1 MRAPTYPVVDERA
14 LSAPSR
20 QGFLGLRGRRRD
32 PSELPRASAH
42 QVLVYRGGGAFH
54 VDKGGTALDDS
65 RVVDADHVS
74 LVDVS
79 HDVSVVV
86 TLAVPSMEDD
96 DFEVRTAF
104 SCTVLDPVTV
114 VSEGRGDAHRF
125 LSGYMRRYDKL
136 PQVAQH
142 LRLEDINKVR
152 ELVWSHIK
160 AFIDLSPPEV
170 RGMRIEYVGT
180 EVLTPH
186 SLRQVRSTWRTTRHE
201 QEVEVARTD
210 HDHLMKE
217 KVTEHTRRIMDG
229 LSEAVQDDTINA
241 VMLALAE
248 GRIDPTEVA
257 HRITVERER
266 ALDREAERE
275 TAEKEERLRREEQ
288 QRADALRRE
297 TWDREDERER
307 LRVRSELAQAAFKEH
322 YVDGAMTTAEV
333 VDFINPELLPLRTGA
348 TDGEEGSAGSGRA
361 ADAELETGSG
371 PEASADGQAVRPR
384 GGPGARTRADA
395 SAGPVSKGHRRYAE
409 GLSEDDHDA

>member
-1 MRAPTYPVVDERA
+1 MTSHPSSYPVAEERP
-14 LSAPSR
+14 LGTPGR

-32 PSELPRASAH
+32 SSELPQASAH
-42 QVLVYRGGGAFH
+42 QVLVYRSGGDFH
-54 VDKGGTALDDS
+54 VDRGGIAPDDG

-86 TLAVPSMEDD
+86 DLSIPSLEDD
-96 DFEVRTAF
+96 DFEVRTTF
-104 SCTVLDPVTV
+104 SCTVLDPATV

-142 LRLEDINKVR
+142 LRLEDINEVR
-152 ELVWSHIK
+152 GLVWSHVK

-186 SLRQVRSTWRTTRHE
+186 SLRQVRGTWRTTRHE
-201 QEVEVARTD
+201 QEVEVARTE

-217 KVTEHTRRIMDG
+217 KVTEHTHKIMAG
-229 LSEAVQDDTINA
+229 LSEAVQNDTINA

-257 HRITVERER
+257 HRITAERER
-266 ALDREAERE
+266 VLAHQAQREDAER
-275 TAEKEERLRREEQ
+275 EERLRQQECTRED
-288 QRADALRRE
+288 RLRRE
-297 TWDREDERER
+297 AWAREDEHQMMQI
-307 LRVRSELAQAAFKEH
+307 RSQLAQTAIREN
-322 YVDGAMTTAEV
+322 YVDGSMTTAQV
-333 VDFINPELLPLRTGA
+333 VDFVAPEIFSSGAASIGGGRTRVE
-348 TDGEEGSAGSGRA
+348 TESGEGPSAGARDYQETGEGGEPGTSGDAA
-361 ADAELETGSG
+361 AD
-371 PEASADGQAVRPR
+371 RPR
-384 GGPGARTRADA
+384 GRRASTR
-395 SAGPVSKGHRRYAE
+395 
-409 GLSEDDHDA
+409 GLSEDDHDV